1 MPELNEKELKAHI
14 KSEEP
19 YPVYLI
25 YGDEDYLKK
34 FYTDSLVAKV
44 VPPELE
50 SFNFDRFE
58 GKNLDLR
65 DVFDRAEMMPMMAE
79 RRCIVVENCKLES
92 MNEIDF
98 ELLSSYCSNPSDF
111 SVVIFHQ
118 KSPDFS
124 PVKAKKAVGCISK
137 IGAVCLLNKRQGTDL
152 IKPLISSAKKQN
164 CALTTQMANYLVS
177 VVGDDFNT
185 LINELSKVCH
195 YCGEGEITK
204 KHIDDVA
211 VKTDDA
217 KIYYLTKA
225 LIGGDFDK
233 AFEVLHILIRQKI
246 EPEYILGTLVSTYVD
261 MYRAKISLTNGER
274 AEALSEPFKYGK
286 LEFRLTNGGRDASKI
301 SVDTLRLCLE
311 ELSKADMKLKNGR
324 DLPVVVLEQLMV
336 KLFLIRSGEKV

>member
-14 KSEEP
+14 KSELP
-19 YPVYLI
+19 YPVYLVC
-25 YGDEDYLKK
+25 GDEDYLKK

-58 GKNLDLR
+58 GKGLDLR

-92 MNEIDF
+92 MNEADF
-98 ELLSSYCSNPSDF
+98 ELLSSYCNNPSDF
-111 SVVIFHQ
+111 STVIFHQ
-118 KSPDFS
+118 KNADFS
-124 PVKAKKAVGCISK
+124 LTKAKKAVSAITK
-137 IGAVCLLNKRQGTDL
+137 IGAICLLNKRQGADL
-152 IKPLISSAKKQN
+152 IKPLVSSAKKQN
-164 CALTTQMANYLVS
+164 CLLSNQMANYLVS

-261 MYRAKISLTNGER
+261 MYRAKISVTNGER

-286 LEFRLTNGGRDASKI
+286 MEFRLTNGARDASKM

-324 DLPVVVLEQLMV
+324 DLPMVVLEQLMV
-336 KLFLIRSGEKV
+336 RLFLIRSGERV

>member
-1 MPELNEKELKAHI
+1 MPELNEKELKTHI

-25 YGDEDYLKK
+25 CGDEDYLKK
-34 FYTDSLVAKV
+34 HYTDSLVAKI

-65 DVFDRAEMMPMMAE
+65 DVFDKAEMMPMMAE
-79 RRCIVVENCKLES
+79 RRCIVVENCKLEG
-92 MNEIDF
+92 MNEADF
-98 ELLSSYCSNPSDF
+98 ELLSSYCSNPTDF
-111 SVVIFHQ
+111 SSIIFFQ
-118 KSPDFS
+118 KNADFS
-124 PVKAKKAVGCISK
+124 LAKAKKAVGCISK
-137 IGAVCLLNKRQGTDL
+137 IGAVCLLNKRQGADL
-152 IKPLISSAKKQN
+152 IKPLISSAKKHN
-164 CALTTQMANYLVS
+164 CVLSTPMANYLVS
-177 VVGDDFNT
+177 LVGDDFNT

-217 KIYYLTKA
+217 KIYLLTKA
-225 LIGGDFDK
+225 LIAGDFDK
-233 AFEVLHILIRQKI
+233 ALQVLHILLRQKT

-261 MYRAKISLTNGER
+261 MYRAKISVSCGER

-286 LEFRLTNGGRDASKI
+286 LEFRLTNGGRDASKMT
-301 SVDTLRLCLE
+301 VDTLRLCLE

-324 DLPVVVLEQLMV
+324 DMPTVVLEQLMV
-336 KLFLIRSGEKV
+336 RLFLIRSGEKV

>member
-19 YPVYLI
+19 YPIYLVC
-25 YGDEDYLKK
+25 GDEDYLKK
-34 FYTDSLVAKV
+34 HYTDLLTSKIVS
-44 VPPELE
+44 PDFE
-50 SFNFDRFE
+50 SFNLDRFE
-58 GKNLDLR
+58 GKSLDLR
-65 DVFDRAEMMPMMAE
+65 DVIDKAEMMPMMAE
-79 RRCIVVENCKLES
+79 RRCIVVENCKLEG
-92 MNEIDF
+92 MNEADL
-98 ELLSSYCSNPSDF
+98 ELLDSYCNNPCDF
-111 SVVIFHQ
+111 STIIFHQ
-118 KSPDFS
+118 KNSDFS
-124 PVKAKKAVGCISK
+124 LAKAKKAVTCIQK
-137 IGAVCLLNKRQGTDL
+137 AGAVCVLNKRQGADL

-164 CALTTQMANYLVS
+164 CILTNQMANYLVS

-217 KIYYLTKA
+217 KIYLLTKA
-225 LIGGDFDK
+225 LIAGDFDK
-233 AFEVLHILIRQKI
+233 AFEVLHILLRQKT

-261 MYRAKISLTNGER
+261 MYRAKISVSCGER

-286 LEFRLTNGGRDASKI
+286 LEFRLSNGGRDASKM

-324 DLPVVVLEQLMV
+324 DMPTVVLEQLMV
-336 KLFLIRSGEKV
+336 KLFIIRSGEKV